1 MHETAQRPSTEVEK
15 NASQEPLLSV
25 INLCKSFGALAAID
39 DLSFDVEA
47 KELFGIAGPNGAGK
61 STLLNLC
68 TGQLAPDRGELRLNG
83 RRINGQRPHRL
94 CHTGIAR
101 TFQIPMIFESISIRE
116 NVEIGAM
123 FGGPERFQSHKDRDR
138 IVDRALDACHLSA
151 RADERAGTLGLLARK
166 LTMLA
171 AALATQPRLIFMD
184 EPLGG
189 LIVEEVD
196 DFVARIR
203 ALHERFG
210 ITFVLVEHKMRALA
224 DLSDRIMIMHYGRRI
239 CLDEPAVVMKDPQV
253 VEVYLG
259 DENIA

>member
-1 MHETAQRPSTEVEK
+1 MQETPQRSREQVAMTRPH
-15 NASQEPLLSV
+15 EPLLSV
-25 INLCKSFGALAAID
+25 RNLCKRFGALAAID
-39 DLSFDVEA
+39 DLSFDVEVN
-47 KELFGIAGPNGAGK
+47 ELFGIAGPNGAGK

-68 TGQLAPDRGELRLNG
+68 TGQLVPDRGELCLSG
-83 RRINGQRPHRL
+83 RRINGQRPHQL
-94 CHTGIAR
+94 CHAGIAR
-101 TFQIPMIFESISIRE
+101 TFQIPMIFESMSIRE
-116 NVEIGAM
+116 NVAIGAM
-123 FGGPERFQSHKDRDR
+123 FGGSERFQSHKARDR
-138 IVDRALDACHLSA
+138 LVHQALEACQLSDRAE
-151 RADERAGTLGLLARK
+151 ERAGTLGLLARK

-171 AALATQPRLIFMD
+171 AALATQPRLVFMD

-203 ALHERFG
+203 ALHARFG

-239 CLDEPAVVMKDPQV
+239 CLDEPAAVMADPQV
-253 VEVYLG
+253 IDVYLG